1 MAWKKRFNSK
11 ISKTRDCWGPPKN
24 SFCTMHRSTAQIAK
38 FNLHHTFPPHLTDL
52 QKRKIFRH
60 RKRNEQPLIYPLIY
74 PSNLQFLETI
84 LVMDS
89 SRFYLFHSSRKPVP
103 NPSFKLEFTVQLVE
117 FSTTEFDCV
126 WSASWS
132 WVSEGPPGSIPQA

>member
-1 MAWKKRFNSK
+1 MEWKKGPRSARQE
-11 ISKTRDCWGPPKN
+11 IVEDLQKTRSVQCIVLQRKLQN
-24 SFCTMHRSTAQIAK
+24 STYVTHSLRTSQ
-38 FNLHHTFPPHLTDL
+38 TF

-60 RKRNEQPLIYPLIY
+60 RKRNEQALIYPLIA
-74 PSNLQFLETI
+74 PSNLQFLVKI
-84 LVMDS
+84 LIMDS

>member
-1 MAWKKRFNSK
+1 
-11 ISKTRDCWGPPKN
+11 
-24 SFCTMHRSTAQIAK
+24 MHRSTAQIAK
-38 FNLHHTFPPHLTDL
+38 FNLRHTFPPHLTDL
-52 QKRKIFRH
+52 SKEEKFPSPQA
-60 RKRNEQPLIYPLIY
+60 QALIYPLIA
-74 PSNLQFLETI
+74 PSNLQFLGKI
-84 LVMDS
+84 LIMDS